1 MLGSSADCP
10 AACGRPCN
18 CLWACAGAC
27 DSVCDCVTAS
37 CGFTAT
43 AAVTD
48 GVDRLGAGAITS
60 GIWEV
65 ASKPITAAAAM
76 ACRLR
81 EAASAAWAA
90 PDE

>member
-1 MLGSSADCP
+1 MLGSSTDCP
-10 AACGRPCN
+10 AACGRPGD
-18 CLWACAGAC
+18 CLCACAGAC
-27 DSVCDCVTAS
+27 DSVCDCMTAS

-43 AAVTD
+43 AAVAD

-90 PDE
+90 PDG